1 MRWNRDDFSGSPV
14 ETARRLIG
22 AVLVHETAEGTA
34 AVRITETEAYGGW
47 YEGKPDDGAHAW
59 RGRTARTEVLFGEP
73 GHAYVYLIYG
83 MYCCF
88 NISCDREGEP
98 GCVLLRAGEPVAGL
112 PLIEKR
118 RGRAK
123 GTALTCGPG
132 RLCLAMGIDRSLYG
146 ADLVTGPLY
155 VEGGAPCEIEISKR
169 KNIDYAAYGRDFPW
183 RFTMKGCLW
192 VSR

>member
-1 MRWNRDDFSGSPV
+1 MRWTRADYAGSAV
-14 ETARRLIG
+14 DTARRLVG
-22 AVLVHETAEGTA
+22 AHLVHETPGGRT
-34 AVRITETEAYGGW
+34 VLRITETEAYGGW
-47 YEGKPDDGAHAW
+47 YEGRPDDGAHAY

-88 NISCDREGEP
+88 NISCDGEGTA
-98 GCVLLRAGEPVAGL
+98 GCVLLRAGEPVEGEE
-112 PLIEKR
+112 LIRQR
-118 RGRAK
+118 RGKTK

-132 RLCLAMGIDRSLYG
+132 RLCLAMAIDRSLYG

-155 VEGGAPCEIEISKR
+155 VESGSPCEIEISRR
-169 KNIDYAAYGRDFPW
+169 KHIDYATYGREFPW
-183 RFTMKGCLW
+183 RFTLKGSLW